1 MFNPYVIRRHF
12 ANLLVGTL
20 PLCAFVY
27 GVYTFGLNNAIF
39 IGASVLLVCMIA
51 SAKMTNHEFR
61 DMLEGKGIITVK
73 LESTGV
79 FDFRVLQVANGRIFG
94 NLWGKNINEPYNPE
108 LLYTLYAPEIHDNGY
123 SVVKYK
129 DAVKNVEKDLLVIDI
144 EKFRRYKFGFKQYPM
159 LVYNSVTKTLLTKGD
174 LGDIEKMIASH
185 NVFVANERAKDL
197 NRSLLDFSRAVVD
210 KEFSLK
216 GVEFGKWLIYLLIGG
231 IIAFFV
237 WQLLQGGGG
246 AISNAIGNVAD
257 VGGNIVNPVG

>member
-1 MFNPYVIRRHF
+1 MFNPYVVRRHF

-27 GVYTFGLNNAIF
+27 GIYTFGLNNALF
-39 IGASVLLVCMIA
+39 MCASVLLVCMIA
-51 SAKMTNHEFR
+51 SNKLTNHEFR

-94 NLWGKNINEPYNPE
+94 DLWGKKVNEPYNPE
-108 LLYTLYAPEIHDNGY
+108 LLYTLYAPENHKDGY
-123 SVVKYK
+123 AVVKAK
-129 DAVKNVEKDLLVIDI
+129 DGKDLLWMDLSV
-144 EKFRRYKFGFKQYPM
+144 FRSYKFGFKQYPM

-174 LGDIEKMIASH
+174 LGDIEKIIASH

-197 NRSLLDFSRAVVD
+197 NKSLLDFSRAVVD

-216 GVEFGKWLIYLLIGG
+216 NVELGKWLIYLLIGG

-237 WQLLQGGGG
+237 WQLFKGGGG
-246 AISNAIGNVAD
+246 AISDAVSNVASI
-257 VGGNIVNPVG
+257 GGSVVNPVG